1 MAYDAPLTKEQ
12 ILDAAEQA
20 LRRYGPDKTSVVDV
34 ARALKVSH
42 GTIYRH
48 FASKAAL
55 RESVTERWLQQISLP
70 LQHIVQ
76 DHHHSATERLRQW
89 LETLAQTKRK
99 YAVEDPEMFQMYTV
113 VTMEALPSIVNHVDL
128 LVDQVSLI
136 IQQGIEDNEFKQG
149 QPEQIARTLI
159 IATSYFH
166 HPAHAYQWND
176 PAVDQQFEQVWHMV
190 LASIQAHS
198 L

>member
-1 MAYDAPLTKEQ
+1 MAQEALTKAQ

-55 RESVTERWLQQISLP
+55 RESVTERWLQQISDP
-70 LQHIVQ
+70 LQLIVENKEY
-76 DHHHSATERLRQW
+76 SATDRLRLW
-89 LETLAQTKRK
+89 LDTLSHRKRK
-99 YAVEDPEMFQMYTV
+99 YAIEDPEMFKMYTD

-128 LVDQVSLI
+128 LVKQVSEI
-136 IQQGIEDNEFKQG
+136 IQQGIKQEDFKQG
-149 QPEQIARTLI
+149 QPEQIARTI
-159 IATSYFH
+159 IVATSYFH
-166 HPAHAYQWND
+166 HPAHAYQWQH
-176 PAVDQQFEQVWHMV
+176 PAIDQEFEQIWQMV
-190 LASIQAHS
+190 LASIQAK
-198 L
+198 

>member
-1 MAYDAPLTKEQ
+1 MAQEALTKAQ

-55 RESVTERWLQQISLP
+55 RESVTERWLQQISDP
-70 LQHIVQ
+70 LQLIVENKEY
-76 DHHHSATERLRQW
+76 SATDRLRLW
-89 LETLAQTKRK
+89 LDTLSHRKRK
-99 YAVEDPEMFQMYTV
+99 YAIEDPEMFKMYTD

-128 LVDQVSLI
+128 LVKQVSEI
-136 IQQGIEDNEFKQG
+136 IQQGIEQEDFKQG
-149 QPEQIARTLI
+149 QPEQIARTI
-159 IATSYFH
+159 IVATSYFH
-166 HPAHAYQWND
+166 HPAHAYQWQH
-176 PAVDQQFEQVWHMV
+176 PAIDQEFEQIWQMV
-190 LASIQAHS
+190 LASIQAK
-198 L
+198 

>member
-1 MAYDAPLTKEQ
+1 MAQEALTKAQ

-55 RESVTERWLQQISLP
+55 RESVTERWLQQISDP
-70 LQHIVQ
+70 LQLIVENKEY
-76 DHHHSATERLRQW
+76 SATDRLRLW
-89 LETLAQTKRK
+89 LDTLSHRKRK
-99 YAVEDPEMFQMYTV
+99 YAIEDPEMFKMYTD

-128 LVDQVSLI
+128 LVKQVSEI
-136 IQQGIEDNEFKQG
+136 IQQGIEQEDFKQG
-149 QPEQIARTLI
+149 QPEHIARTI
-159 IATSYFH
+159 IVATSYFH
-166 HPAHAYQWND
+166 HPAHAYQWQH
-176 PAVDQQFEQVWHMV
+176 PAIDEEFEQIWQMV
-190 LASIQAHS
+190 LASIQAK
-198 L
+198 

>member
-1 MAYDAPLTKEQ
+1 MAQEALTKAQ

-55 RESVTERWLQQISLP
+55 RESVTERWLQQISDP
-70 LQHIVQ
+70 LQLIVENKEY
-76 DHHHSATERLRQW
+76 SATDRLRLW
-89 LETLAQTKRK
+89 LDTLSHRKQK
-99 YAVEDPEMFQMYTV
+99 YAIEDPEMFKMYTD

-128 LVDQVSLI
+128 LVKQVSEI
-136 IQQGIEDNEFKQG
+136 IQQGIEQEDFKQG
-149 QPEQIARTLI
+149 QPEQIARTI
-159 IATSYFH
+159 IVATSYFH
-166 HPAHAYQWND
+166 HPAHAYQWQH
-176 PAVDQQFEQVWHMV
+176 PAIDQEFEQIWQMV
-190 LASIQAHS
+190 LASIQAK
-198 L
+198 